1 MLFDWGGKMAPAPVV
16 VNMGTERQGL
26 TRGGSRNIVVTSNY
40 YLEPT
45 MASQLVQIKTGKRRR
60 AASGLDA
67 DAVAL
72 HRVLL
77 ELKRAYQ
84 FRDRECICCY
94 DISVTQCW
102 ALEALLRRG
111 GLTLNELA
119 GELYLEKSTAS
130 RVVGALERK
139 GYVKR
144 ARNPEDGRSVS
155 LSATAAG
162 ARLYGRIEGELLAQE
177 RLLLSEFDPEVR
189 SSLILLLG
197 RLTDAASSKLV
208 AEGGKCCSIE

>member
-1 MLFDWGGKMAPAPVV
+1 MLSDWGGKMAPAQAG
-16 VNMGTERQGL
+16 VNTAKEQRGL
-26 TRGGSRNIVVTSNY
+26 TGGGPGNIVVTNNY
-40 YLEPT
+40 MEISMT
-45 MASQLVQIKTGKRRR
+45 SELVQLKTGKRRQ
-60 AASGLDA
+60 AAAGLDS

-94 DISVTQCW
+94 DVSVTQCW
-102 ALEALLRRG
+102 ALETLLRLG
-111 GLTLNELA
+111 ELTLNELA

-130 RVVGALERK
+130 RVVSALERK

-144 ARNPEDGRSVS
+144 ARNPQDGRSVS

-162 ARLYGRIEGELLAQE
+162 ARLYGQIEGELLAQG

-197 RLTDAASSKLV
+197 RLTEAASSKLV